1 MSAPAPLAHVVR
13 SGLIESVHVGSVVV
27 ADADGRVV
35 AWAGDRA
42 HQVFARSTVKPLQA
56 AVALSRMDDD
66 VPDDLLALM
75 CGSHSAEAVHL
86 RGVRRLLRRSS
97 LAASDLR
104 CPPSLPARRGDASR
118 VAHAAPI
125 FHNGSGKHAG
135 MLAACVDRGWD
146 TASYLRPSHPLQRA
160 IARAMRA
167 ATGVD
172 PAIGVDGCGVPTFGV
187 PLVALAT
194 AFARIGTPDR
204 LGDLAPHLA
213 RATAAMRAHPLLVAG
228 SGRADTLLMDVVPGL
243 VTKVGAE
250 GVHCAALPDRGLG
263 IAVKVADGA
272 DRAAAPTLIR
282 VLETLDALPSRARR
296 PLAATARPAVL
307 GGGRPVGAVEP
318 VVTLTSRTIG
328 A

>member
-1 MSAPAPLAHVVR
+1 MSAPAPIAHVIR
-13 SGLIESVHVGSVVV
+13 SGVIESVHLGSVVV
-27 ADADGRVV
+27 CDADGRVV
-35 AWAGDRA
+35 AWTGDRA

-56 AVALSRMDDD
+56 AVSLSRMDEE

-75 CGSHSAEAVHL
+75 CGSHSAEPVHL

-104 CPPSLPARRGDASR
+104 CPPALPSRRGDASR
-118 VAHAAPI
+118 VARAAPI
-125 FHNGSGKHAG
+125 FHNCSGKHAG
-135 MLAACVDRGWD
+135 MLAACADRGWD
-146 TASYLRPSHPLQRA
+146 LASYQRPSHPLQRA
-160 IARAMRA
+160 IARTMRA

-172 PAIGVDGCGVPTFGV
+172 AVVGVDGCGVPTFGM
-187 PLVALAT
+187 PLSALAT

-204 LGDLAPHLA
+204 LGDLAPQIA
-213 RATAAMRAHPLLVAG
+213 RATAAMRANPLLVAG
-228 SGRADTLLMDVVPGL
+228 TGRADTLLMDVVPGL

-250 GVHCAALPDRGLG
+250 GVHCAALPDRGIG

-272 DRAAAPTLIR
+272 DRAAAPALIR
-282 VLETLDALPSRARR
+282 VLEVLDALPARARR
-296 PLAATARPAVL
+296 TLGAIARPPVL
-307 GGGRPVGAVEP
+307 GGGRPVGSVEP